1 MMRRSADVDPPIS
14 LGAATLARDNV
25 QDRGPE
31 RGPERGFERVV
42 LPHLSAGFTLARY
55 LTGNAEDAEDAVQ
68 DAIIRAMKYFHTLRG
83 DDARPWFLTIVRR
96 VCLTGYSVDHGR
108 ASSLSVDEP
117 ALQLIDS
124 DETPDIALQ
133 RSLVRDRVREA
144 VDQLPPLLR
153 EAIVLRELQ
162 GCAYNE
168 IAMITDAPIGTV
180 MSRLSRARERLGQL
194 LQGVVDIGDV
204 A

>member
-1 MMRRSADVDPPIS
+1 MMRRSANVEPPT
-14 LGAATLARDNV
+14 ATDATTRAPDHP
-25 QDRGPE
+25 QE
-31 RGPERGFERVV
+31 HGFERVV

-55 LTGNAEDAEDAVQ
+55 LTGNAQDAEDAVQ
-68 DAIIRAMKYFHTLRG
+68 DAIVRAMRYFHTLRG

-96 VCLTGYSVDHGR
+96 VCLTSYTVDYQAR
-108 ASSLSVDEP
+108 ENSLSVDEP

-124 DETPDIALQ
+124 DETPDTALQ

-144 VDQLPPLLR
+144 VDRLPPPLR

-162 GCAYNE
+162 GCAYGE
-168 IAMITDAPIGTV
+168 IAMITDVPIGTV
-180 MSRLSRARERLGQL
+180 MSRLSRARERLAAL
-194 LQGVVDIGDV
+194 LQGVVDMGDV

>member
-1 MMRRSADVDPPIS
+1 MVRRSSNVESRVAPD
-14 LGAATLARDNV
+14 ATTPA
-25 QDRGPE
+25 PKHASE
-31 RGPERGFERVV
+31 HAPERGFERVV

-55 LTGNAEDAEDAVQ
+55 LTGNAQDAEDAVQ
-68 DAIIRAMKYFHTLRG
+68 DAIVRAMRYFHTLRG
-83 DDARPWFLTIVRR
+83 EDARPWFLTIVRR
-96 VCLTGYSVDHGR
+96 VCLTSYSVDYQAR
-108 ASSLSVDEP
+108 ENSLSVDEP
-117 ALQLIDS
+117 ALQLIDD
-124 DETPDIALQ
+124 DETPDAALE

-162 GCAYNE
+162 GCAYHE

-180 MSRLSRARERLGQL
+180 MSRLSRARERLAVL
-194 LQGVVDIGDV
+194 LHGVVDMGDV

>member
-1 MMRRSADVDPPIS
+1 MMRRSTNVEPPI
-14 LGAATLARDNV
+14 ATDATTRAPDHA
-25 QDRGPE
+25 Q
-31 RGPERGFERVV
+31 ERGFERVV

-55 LTGNAEDAEDAVQ
+55 LTGNAQDAEDAVQ
-68 DAIIRAMKYFHTLRG
+68 DAIVRAMKYFHTLRG

-96 VCLTGYSVDHGR
+96 VCLTSYSVDYQAR
-108 ASSLSVDEP
+108 EKSLSVDEP
-117 ALQLIDS
+117 ALQLVDG
-124 DETPDIALQ
+124 DETPDMTLQ

-162 GCAYNE
+162 SCSYGE
-168 IAMITDAPIGTV
+168 IAMITDVPIGTV
-180 MSRLSRARERLGQL
+180 MSRLSRARERLGAL
-194 LQGVVDIGDV
+194 LRGVVDMGDV

>member
-1 MMRRSADVDPPIS
+1 MMRRSTNVEPPI
-14 LGAATLARDNV
+14 ATDATTRAPDHA
-25 QDRGPE
+25 Q
-31 RGPERGFERVV
+31 ERGFERVV

-55 LTGNAEDAEDAVQ
+55 LTGNAQDAEDAVQ
-68 DAIIRAMKYFHTLRG
+68 DAIVRAMKYFHTLRG

-96 VCLTGYSVDHGR
+96 VCLTSYSVDYQAR
-108 ASSLSVDEP
+108 ENSLSVDEP
-117 ALQLIDS
+117 ALQLVDG
-124 DETPDIALQ
+124 DETPDMTLQ

-162 GCAYNE
+162 SCSYGE
-168 IAMITDAPIGTV
+168 IAMITDVPIGTV
-180 MSRLSRARERLGQL
+180 MSRLSRARERLGAL
-194 LQGVVDIGDV
+194 LRGVVDMGDV

>member
-1 MMRRSADVDPPIS
+1 MMRRSASVEPPI
-14 LGAATLARDNV
+14 ATDDTTRVPDHT
-25 QDRGPE
+25 Q
-31 RGPERGFERVV
+31 ERGFERVV

-55 LTGNAEDAEDAVQ
+55 LTDNAQDAEDAVQ
-68 DAIIRAMKYFHTLRG
+68 DAIVRAMRYFHTLRG

-96 VCLTGYSVDHGR
+96 VCLTSYSADYQAR
-108 ASSLSVDEP
+108 ENSLSVDEP

-124 DETPDIALQ
+124 DETPDTALQ
-133 RSLVRDRVREA
+133 RSFVRDRVRAA
-144 VDQLPPLLR
+144 VDQLPPPLR

-162 GCAYNE
+162 GCSYGE

-180 MSRLSRARERLGQL
+180 MSRLSRARERLAAL
-194 LQGVVDIGDV
+194 LQGVVDMGDV

>member
-1 MMRRSADVDPPIS
+1 MWNRHFRPMPRRAHPTTRRSVDSSASCCRICLP
-14 LGAATLARDNV
+14 
-25 QDRGPE
+25 
-31 RGPERGFERVV
+31 V
-42 LPHLSAGFTLARY
+42 LHWR
-55 LTGNAEDAEDAVQ
+55 DAVQ
-68 DAIIRAMKYFHTLRG
+68 DAIVRAMTYFHTLRG

-96 VCLTGYSVDHGR
+96 VCLTSYSVDHAR
-108 ASSLSVDEP
+108 ESNLSVDEA
-117 ALQLIDS
+117 ALQLVDS

-144 VDQLPPLLR
+144 VDRLPPLLR

-180 MSRLSRARERLGQL
+180 MSRLSCARERLGVL
-194 LQGVVDIGDV
+194 LHGVVDVGDV